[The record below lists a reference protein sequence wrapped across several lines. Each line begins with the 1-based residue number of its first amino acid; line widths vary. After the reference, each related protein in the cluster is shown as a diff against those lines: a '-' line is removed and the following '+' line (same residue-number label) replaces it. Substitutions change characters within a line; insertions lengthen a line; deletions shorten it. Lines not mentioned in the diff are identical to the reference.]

1 MGLVQVLMVIG
12 VLLLITIAVVSI
24 VNVGQENAQARSLSA
39 ATAALRRRARDPLW
53 RQVPDDEDVPA
64 GRMGASERTRHVALA
79 GTRDGRAV
87 RVAVFAS
94 SRPAGTWQGVPV
106 RWAVVPG
113 LVVVVDASELPGDLQ
128 LNPIQGARR
137 YGVLGGLAPLVA
149 GETAEKVFAQLNSYQ
164 PPAVDV
170 ADGTACFTFTDMDLA
185 EQFEDLVAMACDVI
199 DILVDVRRS
208 VPPGVE

>member
-1 MGLVQVLMVIG
+1 MGLVPVLVVIG

-24 VNVGQENAQARSLSA
+24 VNVGQENAQARSLSV
-39 ATAALRRRARDPLW
+39 ATAVLRRQAREPRW

-64 GRMGASERTRHVALA
+64 GRTGASGRTRHVALA

-94 SRPAGTWQGVPV
+94 SRPAGTWQGAPV

-113 LVVVVDASELPGDLQ
+113 LVVVVDAPELPGDLQ
-128 LNPIQGARR
+128 LNPVQGAQR
-137 YGVLGGLAPLVA
+137 YGVLGSLAPLVA
-149 GETAEKVFAQLNSYQ
+149 GDTAKKVFAQLESYQ

-170 ADGTACFTFTDMDLA
+170 VDGTACFTFTDMDLA
-185 EQFEDLVAMACDVI
+185 EQLDDLVAMACDVI
-199 DILVDVRRS
+199 DILVDVRKS
-208 VPPGVE
+208 VPPGGE

>member
-24 VNVGQENAQARSLSA
+24 VNVGQENADARSLSVA
-39 ATAALRRRARDPLW
+39 AGALRRRVGEPRW

-64 GRMGASERTRHVALA
+64 GRMEASERTRHVALA
-79 GTRDGRAV
+79 GTQDGRAV

-94 SRPAGTWQGVPV
+94 SRRAGTWQGVPV

-128 LNPIQGARR
+128 LNPVQGARR
-137 YGVLGGLAPLVA
+137 YEVLGSLAPLVA
-149 GETAEKVFAQLNSYQ
+149 GETAKKVFAQLVSYQ

-170 ADGTACFTFTDMDLA
+170 VDGTACFTFTDMDLV
-185 EQFEDLVAMACDVI
+185 EQLDDLVAMACDVI
-199 DILVDVRRS
+199 DVLVDVRKS